1 MKSAAQRLD
10 RQESAINRCQTET
23 NHWHAGVQH
32 RGRGLHSSI
41 LLSGIHGTDA
51 STHATRRTAGD
62 SLPSAFFYS
71 DLMGYRPDWRI
82 IILFWFRPV
91 TTHDC
96 HPRSQAWTQ
105 SENRT
110 PETNHTQTAA
120 LAAPLASGST
130 AVELAA
136 APQPVPLGIGGGSGG
151 GGGCGEGG
159 AVRHGEEAG
168 QGVVWQ
174 LSSRQR
180 ALRNSGRALPG
191 HLESAET
198 VCPTF
203 PGFVTFGAPTP
214 LSKLKP
220 PILVAQSGRYFRT
233 LTLLL
238 QILQDERM

>member
-110 PETNHTQTAA
+110 PETNHTQTDHARA
-120 LAAPLASGST
+120 HKSHRDPSLLSPLAIAHARGLHATVSRGFPHEPTCGRQPQGQQPHVGVDKCMTRGLQAPNRRHPRRLNTGGYGSVSRVVVT
-130 AVELAA
+130 
-136 APQPVPLGIGGGSGG
+136 GGRVGSPRGA
-151 GGGCGEGG
+151 EG
-159 AVRHGEEAG
+159 
-168 QGVVWQ
+168 Q
-174 LSSRQR
+174 S
-180 ALRNSGRALPG
+180 SGRMSDAL
-191 HLESAET
+191 
-198 VCPTF
+198 
-203 PGFVTFGAPTP
+203 
-214 LSKLKP
+214 
-220 PILVAQSGRYFRT
+220 
-233 LTLLL
+233 
-238 QILQDERM
+238 